1 MARPAGPGHPVER
14 ERTKDATRERRGVLR
29 RALLALFG
37 VALCCALAL
46 FVFVTRD
53 TPPLLADTSFS
64 TLVRDRDGN
73 LLRVGL
79 SKDGF
84 YRLQTTLDMLPKG
97 AVEAVVHYEDRHF
110 WEHPG
115 VNALSM
121 ARAALSMLKGGRVV
135 GGSTITM
142 QVARLKLGLK
152 TGSVKDKLL
161 QILWALRYE
170 WHFEKRDILEAYFS
184 LAPYGGNVEGLGA
197 AALVYFHKEP
207 RALALSEVLSLIP
220 VPQNP
225 VARVPSSTNERFLAA
240 ASRLQKAHAAEF
252 SDTAGAGGKGD
263 GTVPAMPHTSL
274 GLALDTASL
283 RVFAPSA
290 MPFLAPHLATGLLRE
305 EPGGSDITTTLDPRL
320 QRLVERELSL
330 HVSRL
335 VPFGIT
341 NGAALL
347 VHWPTREVL
356 ALAGSSDFFAK
367 DTGGQIDA
375 TSIRR
380 SPGSTLKPFIYAL
393 ALQEGRIHPKSL
405 LIDLPRSFAGY
416 EPGNFDG
423 TFRGPLSADQALRL
437 SRNVPAIVLANG
449 LARPGLYGF
458 LRDAGVELVFSE
470 EHYGLSL
477 VLGGGETTMR
487 ELATLYCALADRGIL
502 RPLVFTKNGIGEA
515 GDARPILTPEAAFTT
530 LSMLTSENPEDT
542 LVTRRGERVPLRI
555 KTGTSNGL
563 RDAWTCGVF
572 GPYVLVVW
580 LGNCDNSP
588 NPLLVGAL
596 AALPLFRET
605 ALGVLS
611 QPGREAQKD
620 ARDWHALP
628 PEETRVLEIDVCVAT
643 GDTNLELCPAKES
656 QTRTWFIP
664 GVSPVKDTGYLR
676 KVRVNPKTGNRACP
690 EEMAESVEVV
700 AEFWPSE
707 LSQLFAQAGIVKPA
721 HPQYDPACR
730 DREEAAQSA
739 PPRILSPKAGV
750 RYHARGSDP
759 ACPIVL
765 KAHADFGTSELFWFL
780 GTDFLGVT
788 RPGEELVARIPAGKH
803 LLRVVDDRGRASV
816 RSLDVAR
823 VP

>member
-1 MARPAGPGHPVER
+1 MR
-14 ERTKDATRERRGVLR
+14 RTLA
-29 RALLALFG
+29 ALLGA
-37 VALCCALAL
+37 VLCAALAL
-46 FVFVTRD
+46 FAFVTGD
-53 TPPLLADTSFS
+53 TQPLLANTSFS
-64 TLVRDRDGN
+64 TLVRDREGN
-73 LLRVGL
+73 LLRMGL

-84 YRLQTTLDMLPKG
+84 YRLHTTLDVLPRG

-121 ARAALSMLKGGRVV
+121 ARAALSMLKGGRIV

-152 TGSVKDKLL
+152 TGSIRDKLL

-207 RALALSEVLSLIP
+207 RDLALSEVLSLIP

-225 VARVPSSTNERFLAA
+225 VARAPSSTNGRFLAA
-240 ASRLQKAHAAEF
+240 ATRLQKAHAAEF
-252 SDTAGAGGKGD
+252 ANTAGTGEKGD
-263 GTVPAMPHTSL
+263 GPLLAMPL
-274 GLALDTASL
+274 GMVLDTASL

-290 MPFLAPHLATGLLRE
+290 MPFSAPHLATELLQGA
-305 EPGGSDITTTLDPRL
+305 PAGADITTTLDPRL

-335 VPFGIT
+335 APYGIT

-356 ALAGSSDFFAK
+356 ALAGSSDFFA
-367 DTGGQIDA
+367 DEAGGQIDA

-437 SRNVPAIVLANG
+437 SRNVPAIVLANS

-458 LRDAGVELVFSE
+458 LKDAGVNLLFSE

-477 VLGGGETTMR
+477 VLGGAETTMR
-487 ELATLYCALADRGIL
+487 ELATLYSMLADRGIL
-502 RPLVFTKNGIGEA
+502 RPLVFTRNGIDKA
-515 GDARPILTPEAAFTT
+515 RDARPVLTPEAAFTA
-530 LSMLTSENPEDT
+530 LSMLTSENPDDT
-542 LVTRRGERVPLRI
+542 LVTRMGERVPLRL

-580 LGNCDNSP
+580 LGNCDNSS

-596 AALPLFRET
+596 TALPLFRET
-605 ALGVLS
+605 ALGALG
-611 QPGREAQKD
+611 QPGRDAQKD
-620 ARDWHALP
+620 LRDWHALP
-628 PEETRVLEIDVCVAT
+628 PEETRVMEIDVCAAT
-643 GDTNLELCPAKES
+643 GDTNLDLCPAKVA

-664 GVSPVKDTGYLR
+664 GVSPVKDTGILR
-676 KVRVNPKTGNRACP
+676 KVRINPKTGSRACP
-690 EEMAESVEVV
+690 EEMSESVEVV

-707 LSQLFAQAGIVKPA
+707 LSQLFAQAGIMKPA
-721 HPQYDPACR
+721 PPQYGPACR
-730 DREEAAQSA
+730 DREEEAQSA

-788 RPGEELVARIPAGKH
+788 KPGEELVARVPAGRH
-803 LLRVVDDRGRASV
+803 VLRVVDDRGRASV